1 MEGAAAWDATFGD
14 DFDYVRSAT
23 NPSVASADRIPWS
36 VLQWGQNDQWDKVFT
51 ALRLGSCSV
60 DAVVNRWYNN
70 ATLFHEAAYQ
80 GRVDV
85 MQVLCDEH
93 CANSRA
99 MDWYRNTVLMYA
111 VFAQQREAVRW
122 LLSRPETPLSAKR
135 RDGRTALD
143 MARRKLDGDIARWI
157 EEEMRARDRW
167 SPLRA
172 AWVAATS
179 RPLSPGFCPFAFLC
193 SRRTSGP
200 PL

>member
-1 MEGAAAWDATFGD
+1 
-14 DFDYVRSAT
+14 
-23 NPSVASADRIPWS
+23 
-36 VLQWGQNDQWDKVFT
+36 
-51 ALRLGSCSV
+51 
-60 DAVVNRWYNN
+60 
-70 ATLFHEAAYQ
+70 
-80 GRVDV
+80 

-93 CANSRA
+93 GANVRA
-99 MDWYRNTVLMYA
+99 MDCALYRNTVLVYA

-179 RPLSPGFCPFAFLC
+179 RPLS
-193 SRRTSGP
+193 S
-200 PL
+200 